1 MKRGRLPLTA
11 LRSFEVAGRQGSITR
26 AAEELFISQ
35 AAVSR
40 QVRELEAALGQA
52 LFERRHRSVVLTP
65 AGARLLAVL
74 TRAFDEIDTTL
85 DGIRAASAEA
95 SVHVSV
101 EPSFAACW
109 LVPHLAEFRRAAPG
123 IDVVIDADA
132 RLVDF
137 RADPGR
143 LAIRFSATRSS
154 WPRAH
159 SRPLADVSLIA
170 CAAPALLSAGPP
182 VVRPADLTRHVL
194 LHEENRGLWQAWFT
208 AAGLGDRPVP
218 RGPVL
223 ADGGLVQQA
232 AVRGQGIALLDRMF
246 IGEDLSAGRLVRL
259 FDLALPWGAYHLVA
273 RDFATLPAP
282 AAAFARWLGESLP
295 PAPDA

>member
-40 QVRELEAALGQA
+40 QVRELEAALGHA
-52 LFERRHRSVVLTP
+52 LFERRHRSVELTP

-74 TRAFDEIDTTL
+74 TRAFDDIDSTL
-85 DGIRAASAEA
+85 DGIRAAPSEA
-95 SVHVSV
+95 SVSVSA

-109 LVPHLAEFRRAAPG
+109 LVPHLADFHRTAPG

-143 LAIRFSATRSS
+143 LAIRFSTTRST
-154 WPRAH
+154 WPRAR
-159 SRPLADVSLIA
+159 SRHLTDVSLVA
-170 CAAPALLSAGPP
+170 CAAPALLAGAT
-182 VVRPADLTRHVL
+182 VEAPADLAGHVL
-194 LHEENRGLWQAWFT
+194 LHEENRSLWQAWFA

-223 ADGGLVQQA
+223 ADGGLVLQA

-246 IGEDLSAGRLVRL
+246 IDEDLSAGRLVRL
-259 FDLALPWGAYHLVA
+259 FDLALPWGGYHLVA
-273 RDFATLPAP
+273 RTFDTLPAP
-282 AAAFARWLGESLP
+282 AAAFVRWLTESL
-295 PAPDA
+295 AAEA